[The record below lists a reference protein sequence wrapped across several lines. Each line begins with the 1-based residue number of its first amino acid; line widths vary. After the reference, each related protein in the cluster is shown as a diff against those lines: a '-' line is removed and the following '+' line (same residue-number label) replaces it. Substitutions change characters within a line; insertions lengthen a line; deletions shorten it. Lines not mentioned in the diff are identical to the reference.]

1 MGVRGGLEVDA
12 GPLMTLIR
20 GGIQMATPDPAEGY
34 AESGSRFELRAAPD
48 AEWQAWSPALD

>member
-1 MGVRGGLEVDA
+1 
-12 GPLMTLIR
+12 MTLIR